1 MEHDKVTTLELSCS
15 QPLLLMALPLSLAR
29 CDCCWCCSILLL
41 LFAFQM
47 SLRGIAIAIPRLS
60 LLLLPADS
68 RRDFI
73 LVGVI
78 NFVV

>member
-29 CDCCWCCSILLL
+29 CDCCCCCSILLL

-60 LLLLPADS
+60 LLLPADS

>member
-15 QPLLLMALPLSLAR
+15 QPLLMALPLSLAR
-29 CDCCWCCSILLL
+29 CDCCCSILLL

-60 LLLLPADS
+60 LLADS

>member
-15 QPLLLMALPLSLAR
+15 QPLLMALPLSLAR
-29 CDCCWCCSILLL
+29 CDCCCSILLL

-60 LLLLPADS
+60 LLLLADS

>member
-1 MEHDKVTTLELSCS
+1 MEDDKVTTLELSCS

-29 CDCCWCCSILLL
+29 CDCCCCSILLL

-60 LLLLPADS
+60 LLLPADS

>member
-15 QPLLLMALPLSLAR
+15 QPLLMSLPLSLPR
-29 CDCCWCCSILLL
+29 CDCCCCCSILLL

-60 LLLLPADS
+60 RLLAAS

>member
-29 CDCCWCCSILLL
+29 CDCCCSILLL

-47 SLRGIAIAIPRLS
+47 SFRGIAIAIPRLS